1 MNSSSELSEL
11 SEFIDGTKG
20 QTVCRSAVWTDVLKF
35 FLFNYGLHVFTVL
48 SAPGSGPT
56 TEFVNAVTALLLPF
70 SGTITAASI
79 IYNFAR
85 GKSGDLKTAQAAGAL
100 CMVVPRELAPKD
112 GFA

>member
-1 MNSSSELSEL
+1 MDPPTEV
-11 SEFIDGTKG
+11 IDGIKG
-20 QTVCRSAVWTDVLKF
+20 QMVCRAAVWTDVLKF

-56 TEFVNAVTALLLPF
+56 TEFVNAITAILLPF
-70 SGTITAASI
+70 SGTITAVNV

-85 GKSGDLKTAQAAGAL
+85 GKSGDLQTAQAAGAL
-100 CMVVPRELAPKD
+100 CMVVPRKLAPKD